1 MCNFDEAWMGK
12 CRKET
17 VEGEH
22 YCEEHLQ
29 VKCAVCGEQATHTCP
44 EASSLVCG
52 TPLCDKK
59 ECRDKHR
66 CI

>member
-1 MCNFDEAWMGK
+1 MCNFDKAWIGK

-29 VKCAVCGEQATHTCP
+29 IKCEVCGEQATHTCP

-52 TPLCDKK
+52 TK
-59 ECRDKHR
+59 RNY
-66 CI
+66 

>member
-1 MCNFDEAWMGK
+1 MCKFDKAWIGECGK
-12 CRKET
+12 EN
-17 VEGEH
+17 VEGEY
-22 YCEEHLQ
+22 YCKEHLQ
-29 VKCAVCGEQATHTCP
+29 VKCEVCGEQATHTCP

-59 ECRDKHR
+59 ECKVNHR